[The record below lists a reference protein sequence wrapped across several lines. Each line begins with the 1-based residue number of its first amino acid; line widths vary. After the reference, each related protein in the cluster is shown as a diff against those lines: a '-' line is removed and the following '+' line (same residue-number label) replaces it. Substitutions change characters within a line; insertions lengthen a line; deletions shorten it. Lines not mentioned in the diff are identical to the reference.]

1 MPGPSTVFCLALVRP
16 AEAHVG
22 SQLCRHCLRTKTG
35 LSGFFPFENRLRTV
49 NAPGEVSRFVSKTL
63 SLEKETS
70 GLGNPFCSLHASS
83 QLRQP
88 MHFVVSTSNP
98 SNSTLVTAAPD

>member
-1 MPGPSTVFCLALVRP
+1 MTGPSPVFCIALVRH
-16 AEAHVG
+16 AEAHAG
-22 SQLCRHCLRTKTG
+22 WQQCRHCLRTKTG
-35 LSGFFPFENRLRTV
+35 VAGVCPCENRVRTV
-49 NAPGEVSRFVSKTL
+49 NVPGEVSRFVSKTL

-88 MHFVVSTSNP
+88 RHFVVSIIIPQKSSLNM
-98 SNSTLVTAAPD
+98 

>member
-1 MPGPSTVFCLALVRP
+1 MTGPSTVFCIALVRH
-16 AEAHVG
+16 AEAHAG
-22 SQLCRHCLRTKTG
+22 WQQCRHCLRTKTG

-70 GLGNPFCSLHASS
+70 GLGNPFCSLRASP

-88 MHFVVSTSNP
+88 MHFVVSISIP
-98 SNSTLVTAAPD
+98 

>member
-1 MPGPSTVFCLALVRP
+1 MTGPSTVFCIALVRH
-16 AEAHVG
+16 AEAHAG
-22 SQLCRHCLRTKTG
+22 WQQCRHCLRTKTG

-49 NAPGEVSRFVSKTL
+49 NAPGDVSRFVSKTL

-83 QLRQP
+83 PLRQP
-88 MHFVVSTSNP
+88 MPFFVSIIIPYN
-98 SNSTLVTAAPD
+98 

>member
-1 MPGPSTVFCLALVRP
+1 MTGPSTVFSIALVRH
-16 AEAHVG
+16 AEAQAG
-22 SQLCRHCLRTKTG
+22 WQQCRHCLRTKTG
-35 LSGFFPFENRLRTV
+35 LSGFFAFGYRLRTV
-49 NAPGEVSRFVSKTL
+49 NAPGEVSLFFSKTL

-70 GLGNPFCSLHASS
+70 GLGHPFSSFHASS

-98 SNSTLVTAAPD
+98 